1 MEKCICKIY
10 KNDGSK
16 GTGFFCKINYD
27 NKEIPVMITNYHV
40 INDEY
45 RINSHVH
52 PFFPA
57 FLAKIHNLH
66 EWL

>member
-45 RINSHVH
+45 IENNEATEITLI
-52 PFFPA
+52 F
-57 FLAKIHNLH
+57 
-66 EWL
+66 